1 LAEMSAS
8 PNPHSLDGS
17 LGTGEIGFKA
27 LYEKF
32 LDPSTPL
39 SDADRFFKIL
49 NHALLGPDA
58 LSFSKVVCTLT
69 HKRCPSATLAGKP
82 GWLQARTGALYTA
95 AATFLAKRQGT
106 LDDAILAEY
115 CLLFN
120 AVDVT
125 SWLDPAQDPAQD
137 AQDAQDAATLIPNT
151 IDAIG
156 FMSMGVDLFNLYAE
170 QHRGGKLNRTPQFL
184 QVDTLIVDFMTP

>member
-1 LAEMSAS
+1 MSSS
-8 PNPHSLDGS
+8 PADLHGS
-17 LGTGEIGFKA
+17 LGTGGEVGFKA
-27 LYEKF
+27 IYEKF

-39 SDADRFFKIL
+39 TDADVAFKTL

-58 LSFSKVVCTLT
+58 LSYSKVVCDATRL
-69 HKRCPSATLAGKP
+69 RPASATLAGKP

-120 AVDVT
+120 AVDVN
-125 SWLDPAQDPAQD
+125 SWLDPAQDPAP
-137 AQDAQDAATLIPNT
+137 DAQDAAALKPTT

-170 QHRGGKLNRTPQFL
+170 KHRGGELNRTPHFL
-184 QVDTLIVDFMTP
+184 QVDTLSMDFIC